1 MVWDGPMSNVLGLP
15 LLGVLGSLYR
25 PSPPAVPSARFD
37 LKRAPPRAP
46 PQHARRTNDGVLMR
60 SVLDLILDN
69 SFQLVEGV
77 EGQRVRNTWRNVSTW
92 INLPPCE
99 VR

>member
-46 PQHARRTNDGVLMR
+46 PQHARENERRGSHAICFGFDSGQLFSTCGRCGR
-60 SVLDLILDN
+60 STSSEHLEECFYMD
-69 SFQLVEGV
+69 QLA
-77 EGQRVRNTWRNVSTW
+77 T
-92 INLPPCE
+92 L
-99 VR
+99 